1 MIIYNKTVY
10 TLTNDKIGSIRVIEV
25 CGKPWFIIKDVFS
38 VLMCNDYRQ
47 LMAKVDAT
55 DMQIYEIDKLGRSEV
70 GFVVSE
76 RGLFTIL
83 DRLMAA
89 TLKGVVEGD
98 DYLIETRERI
108 SRFQKWIL
116 DWLSSESA
124 KKYSLNSANN

>member
-25 CGKPWFIIKDVFS
+25 CGKPWFIIKDVLS
-38 VLMCNDYRQ
+38 VLMCNDYRR

-55 DMQIYEIDKLGRSEV
+55 DMQMYEIDKLGRAEV

-89 TLKGVVEGD
+89 TLKGVIDGD
-98 DYLIETRERI
+98 DYLIEMRERI
-108 SRFQKWIL
+108 SRFEKWIL
-116 DWLSSESA
+116 DWLSGESA
-124 KKYSLNSANN
+124 KNIR

>member
-47 LMAKVDAT
+47 LIAKVGAT
-55 DMQIYEIDKLGRSEV
+55 DIQIYEIDKLGRSDV

-83 DRLMAA
+83 DCLMAA
-89 TLKGVVEGD
+89 TFEGVVEGD
-98 DYLIETRERI
+98 DYLIEMRERI

-116 DWLSSESA
+116 DWLSGERR
-124 KKYSLNSANN
+124 KIFVK

>member
-10 TLTNDKIGSIRVIEV
+10 TLTNDKIGSIRVIGV

-116 DWLSSESA
+116 DWLSGESA
-124 KKYSLNSANN
+124 KNIR